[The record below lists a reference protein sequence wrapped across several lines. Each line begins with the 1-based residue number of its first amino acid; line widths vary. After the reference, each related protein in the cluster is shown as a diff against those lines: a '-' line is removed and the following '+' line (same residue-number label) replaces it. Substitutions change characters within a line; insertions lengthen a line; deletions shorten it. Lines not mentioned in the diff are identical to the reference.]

1 MDGDERR
8 RLSEIAAANNAEWC
22 AAVWRSHGLEVER
35 GEGLWFCRSE
45 TPRFYPNV
53 VTVDLNADPERQ
65 AGFIRELSQGAD
77 FEFDVKD
84 SFACLPLAAAG
95 FQPLFSAFWLS
106 RSFQDIQPYGP
117 EPVWRRISEGE
128 LQSWET
134 AWAAD
139 DPHARGIFRNL
150 LLEDPRVVVI
160 GGVDGQ
166 GRVVAGGIAFEAAG
180 VVGLTNV
187 FGSATG
193 LFRALSGLV
202 ISSRLVAYEPGATA
216 ETSRRRGFQ
225 PLGPLKV
232 WSRARRP

>member
-8 RLSEIAAANNAEWC
+8 RLGEIAAANNAEWC
-22 AAVWRSHGLEVER
+22 AAVWRSHGLDVER

-84 SFACLPLAAAG
+84 SFACLPLAEAG
-95 FQPLFSAFWLS
+95 FKPLFSAFWLS
-106 RSFQDIQPYGP
+106 RSLPDAQTCRT
-117 EPVWRRISEGE
+117 EHEWRRISEGQ

-134 AWAAD
+134 AWAGD
-139 DPHARGIFRNL
+139 DPHARGIFRKS
-150 LLEDPRVVVI
+150 LLEDPRVIVI
-160 GGVDGQ
+160 AGVDGP
-166 GRVVAGGIAFEAAG
+166 RIVAGGIAFEAAG

-202 ISSRLVAYEPGATA
+202 ASSRLVAYEPGAAA
-216 ETSRRRGFQ
+216 ETSRRHGFQ

-232 WSRARRP
+232 WRRARR